1 MSSSS
6 QIITKITRSP
16 GGPNISDIIKDR
28 RIVFHIEKIPLT
40 LLLPGVRPT
49 VTPGGGGVF
58 RTRSYFQLIWTT
70 FWTRG
75 TILEQLIV
83 KGVHQWSCRGKKFE
97 GTLKFA
103 RVIAI
108 FLSNKISQNLE
119 QNFEAKIFELKM
131 AITQSILKI
140 LRSSFLQTL
149 PFL

>member
-1 MSSSS
+1 M
-6 QIITKITRSP
+6 
-16 GGPNISDIIKDR
+16 
-28 RIVFHIEKIPLT
+28 
-40 LLLPGVRPT
+40 
-49 VTPGGGGVF
+49 
-58 RTRSYFQLIWTT
+58 LIWTT

-75 TILEQLIV
+75 TIFELLIVKGVHQWSYRKKILRYPQICQSYRYFSQREKFLKIWNTFWTRGTIFEQLIV

-119 QNFEAKIFELKM
+119 QNFETKIFELKM